1 MHFLIIKSIKTL
13 NKIWMHS
20 ILISISKNI
29 NFIFLILC
37 CFFLKQNNFIDVKKG
52 ANVPLVSYSQKSRH
66 PSMPNPNTIY
76 CRSWLFNYCA
86 ACKLRWCL
94 RGLYWSNGLQIHYFS
109 TISFS
114 HVFRDANNDADHH
127 LAQYSL
133 GARNGVWLGCS
144 PPCILSFIA
153 SDLLSR
159 SDYWKYLFAV
169 KKFIVY
175 EFRRNTYP
183 IMAKKFML
191 LNIKYWNYG
200 KKIGQWENWLW

>member
-1 MHFLIIKSIKTL
+1 M
-13 NKIWMHS
+13 
-20 ILISISKNI
+20 
-29 NFIFLILC
+29 
-37 CFFLKQNNFIDVKKG
+37 
-52 ANVPLVSYSQKSRH
+52 SYSQKSRH
-66 PSMPNPNTIY
+66 PSMPNPNRIY

-114 HVFRDANNDADHH
+114 HVFRDANNDAHH

-169 KKFIVY
+169 KKSYSIRV
-175 EFRRNTYP
+175 P
-183 IMAKKFML
+183 QKHIS
-191 LNIKYWNYG
+191 NYG
-200 KKIGQWENWLW
+200 KKIYVVKY